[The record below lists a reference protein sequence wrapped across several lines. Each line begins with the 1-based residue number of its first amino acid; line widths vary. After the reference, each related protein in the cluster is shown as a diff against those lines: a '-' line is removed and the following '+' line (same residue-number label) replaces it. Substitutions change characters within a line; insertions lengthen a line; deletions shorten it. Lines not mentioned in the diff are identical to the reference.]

1 LRIVLIL
8 ILFPFLVIS
17 QQTIDADQFF
27 AMGMSTFQQGEKISR
42 ADIKFPWIEQYEFRT
57 ETRDFDFDQQEY
69 TFRIS
74 PSTSKIRKAQ
84 KALYQQMN
92 EAPDFESEAVFCDF
106 LLSLQYDWL
115 SLFILNEHKIVLEQ
129 LAIVLDDKRTIY
141 ERMAGTFDFDVEKL
155 VKLET
160 AKSDLAIALNE
171 IDLENN
177 FILGKYNIVNQTL
190 DFNNFAT
197 IETITN
203 EVNQSMTN
211 AANLLDPE
219 IAYDKQMLIKEY
231 ALEEAE
237 KKQLIDFAQLRY
249 VGPHSD
255 LFKERLSLGLG
266 FQIPNSGNRKLKM
279 QELQI
284 RQDEL
289 DREAKRELNEQHG
302 SINELKRELR
312 RDMLAFT
319 HFQKTMNEERDQ
331 LTTLA
336 KQVIQKEGT
345 SPLFLIDIEE
355 RYLSTQIKSL
365 KKKEDLF
372 SNYLELLDQSGKICQ
387 QPFVNY
393 LRQ

>member
-1 LRIVLIL
+1 MRIVLIL
-8 ILFPFLVIS
+8 ILFPFLVIA
-17 QQTIDADQFF
+17 QQTIDADQFL
-27 AMGMSTFQQGEKISR
+27 AIGISSFQRIEKTSR
-42 ADIKFPWIEQYEFRT
+42 KDIKFPWIEQYEFRT
-57 ETRDFDFDQQEY
+57 ETRDFELDQQEY
-69 TFRIS
+69 TIRIS

-84 KALYQQMN
+84 KALYQQMK
-92 EAPDFESEAVFCDF
+92 ETPDFDSDAVFCDF

-115 SLFILNEHKIVLEQ
+115 SLFMHNEQRIVLEQ
-129 LAIVLDDKRTIY
+129 LAIVLDDKQTIY

-155 VKLET
+155 VKLQT

-171 IDLENN
+171 IYLETN
-177 FILGKYNIVNQTL
+177 FIQGKYNIINQTL
-190 DFNNFAT
+190 DFNSFVT
-197 IETITN
+197 LETITDEIN
-203 EVNQSMTN
+203 KLNTN
-211 AANLLDPE
+211 TTILLDPE
-219 IAYDKQMLIKEY
+219 IAYEKQLLLKEY

-266 FQIPNSGNRKLKM
+266 VQIPNSGNRKLKM

-289 DREAKRELNEQHG
+289 DREAERELIEQQAR
-302 SINELKRELR
+302 INELKRELR

-319 HFQKTMNEERDQ
+319 HFQKTMNEERAQ
-331 LTTLA
+331 LKNLA
-336 KQVIQKEGT
+336 EQVIQKEGT

-355 RYLSTQIKSL
+355 RYLSTQMKSL

-393 LRQ
+393 LKQ